1 MFKLEDRSILALK
14 PTKWSNILNN
24 KKTFKKLEHIGYFAV
39 YYFLMMLSVER
50 TRLFFEHG
58 HDLRKFEISRV
69 HVPIAHQDVKE
80 VLPRV
85 FEGLG
90 APPLWRAVSRVADAA
105 VGRASPPSAHPR

>member
-1 MFKLEDRSILALK
+1 MFKREDRSILALK

-39 YYFLMMLSVER
+39 YYFLMMSVER

-58 HDLRKFEISRV
+58 HDFRIFEISRV

-90 APPLWRAVSRVADAA
+90 TPPLGRAVSRVADAA
-105 VGRASPPSAHPR
+105 VGRASPPSAHAR